1 MTRTPTDLRAAG
13 SGQLALGIDLGGT
26 KIELALVDDAG
37 AIRARRRVET
47 EADAGADRV
56 IEDIAKAG
64 KELVDEAGGAGS
76 SELSSGGALAAVGA
90 GVAGQVDSHAGIV
103 RTTPNLHGWDDVP
116 LADRLERAFGVPAA
130 ITNDLNAITLGEQAY
145 GAGKG
150 YDDLVVV
157 FVGTGVG
164 GGVITGGRLVEGAGG
179 YGGEIGHTTLVADGR
194 QCTCRSRGCL
204 EAYVG
209 GWAIAARAQDAARK
223 NAARE
228 DEEGGREL
236 VRLAGSIDQI
246 TAATVD
252 RAATAGDPLA
262 RRLVEETGRLLGF
275 GLVGVIHTFNPRRLV
290 LGGGVIDGMPDLVP
304 AATAVIEESVMTVF
318 LEDFDIAPAALG
330 GDAGVIGAARW
341 ARIRGADRPEKG
353 KEESEGT

>member
-1 MTRTPTDLRAAG
+1 VSQGMAVSTAKNMPPDG
-13 SGQLALGIDLGGT
+13 HGLALGVDLGGT
-26 KIELALVDDAG
+26 KIELALVAADG
-37 AIRARRRVET
+37 TIRHRCRVET

-56 IEDIAKAG
+56 IEDITKAG
-64 KELVDEAGGAGS
+64 KELIEGAS
-76 SELSSGGALAAVGA
+76 SSGSGAPTAVGA
-90 GVAGQVDSHAGIV
+90 GVAGQIDSHAGIV
-103 RTTPNLHGWDDVP
+103 RTTPNLEGWDDVP
-116 LADRLERAFGVPAA
+116 LASRLEEAFGVPAA

-179 YGGEIGHTTLVADGR
+179 YGGEIGHTTLIADGR
-194 QCTCRSRGCL
+194 KCTCRSRGCL

-209 GWAIAARAQDAARK
+209 GWAIAARARD
-223 NAARE
+223 AARE
-228 DEEGGREL
+228 DEEAGVEL
-236 VRLAGSIDQI
+236 VRLAGSIEKI

-262 RRLVEETGRLLGF
+262 RRLVEETGRLLGL
-275 GLVGVIHTFNPRRLV
+275 GLVSVIHTFNPRRVV
-290 LGGGVIDGMPDLVP
+290 LGGGVIDGMPNLVP
-304 AATAVIEESVMTVF
+304 IATEVVQENTMKVF
-318 LEDFDIAPAALG
+318 LEDLEIAPAALG

-341 ARIRGADRPEKG
+341 ARIKGANEK
-353 KEESEGT
+353 SEGT

>member
-1 MTRTPTDLRAAG
+1 MAAHNG
-13 SGQLALGIDLGGT
+13 NDGRRGDGLALGIDLGGT
-26 KIELALVDDAG
+26 KIELALVAADG
-37 AIRARRRVET
+37 TIRHRCRVET

-56 IEDIAKAG
+56 IEDLTQAG
-64 KELVDEAGGAGS
+64 KELVEGADGD
-76 SELSSGGALAAVGA
+76 LTAVGA

-103 RTTPNLHGWDDVP
+103 RTTPNLEGWDDVP
-116 LADRLERAFGVPAA
+116 LAERLEDAFGVPAA

-164 GGVITGGRLVEGAGG
+164 GGVITGGRLVEGTGG
-179 YGGEIGHTTLVADGR
+179 YAGEIGHTTLIADGR
-194 QCTCRSRGCL
+194 ECTCRSRGCL

-209 GWAIAARAQDAARK
+209 GWAIAARAQDAAR
-223 NAARE
+223 E
-228 DEEGGREL
+228 DEEAGKEL
-236 VRLAGSIDQI
+236 IRLSGSTGSIEKI
-246 TAATVD
+246 TAETVD
-252 RAATAGDPLA
+252 KAATAGDPLA

-275 GLVGVIHTFNPRRLV
+275 GLVSVIHTFNPRRVV

-304 AATAVIEESVMTVF
+304 AATEVVEDHTMKVF
-318 LEDFDIAPAALG
+318 LENLEIAPAALG

-341 ARIRGADRPEKG
+341 ARIWESDEST
-353 KEESEGT
+353 EESEGT

>member
-1 MTRTPTDLRAAG
+1 MAG
-13 SGQLALGIDLGGT
+13 SKGAGQDTNGDGLALGIDLGGT
-26 KIELALVDDAG
+26 KIELALVAADG
-37 AIRARRRVET
+37 TIRHRCRVET

-56 IEDIAKAG
+56 IEDITKAG
-64 KELVDEAGGAGS
+64 KELIEGAS
-76 SELSSGGALAAVGA
+76 SSGSGAPTAVGA
-90 GVAGQVDSHAGIV
+90 GVAGQIDSHAGIV
-103 RTTPNLHGWDDVP
+103 RTTPNLEGWDDVP
-116 LADRLERAFGVPAA
+116 LASRLEEAFGVPAA

-179 YGGEIGHTTLVADGR
+179 YGGEIGHTTLIADGR
-194 QCTCRSRGCL
+194 KCTCRSRGCL

-209 GWAIAARAQDAARK
+209 GWAIAARARD
-223 NAARE
+223 AARE
-228 DEEGGREL
+228 DEEAGVEL
-236 VRLAGSIDQI
+236 VRLAGSIEKI

-262 RRLVEETGRLLGF
+262 RRLVEETGRLLGL
-275 GLVGVIHTFNPRRLV
+275 GLVSVIHTFNPRRVV
-290 LGGGVIDGMPDLVP
+290 LGGGVIDGMPNLVP
-304 AATAVIEESVMTVF
+304 IATEVVQENTMKVF
-318 LEDFDIAPAALG
+318 LEDLEIAPAALG

-341 ARIRGADRPEKG
+341 ARIKGANEK
-353 KEESEGT
+353 SEGT